1 MKKMQ
6 QEKQGQLNKISLIG
20 RGGIG
25 LPMFFCLYIAQSI
38 PSSFFATALQV
49 MMREAHYSL
58 ATIGLLQLVK
68 LPWVLKFLWS
78 PVVDR
83 HCLTGR
89 DFRRCIIGS
98 ECVYALFII
107 LAGLFDVSDNLY
119 LIIALVCLSL
129 VASATQDI
137 ATDALAI
144 LMHGGRDKSMV
155 NSMQSMGSFGGALVG
170 SGLLLVV
177 LHTFGWQ
184 TVTLCLGLFVLL
196 MLIPLIMRRE
206 PVIAAKST
214 QERARLTDFASFF
227 TQRGIWRQIGFLM
240 LYYAS
245 MIGILSMMR
254 PWLVDLGYDMKEI
267 GVMSG
272 IVGTS
277 AAFCAS
283 FGAGLL
289 LRRVGIRFTR
299 ILFAC
304 FILFTTIYFLGLS
317 YLSQPS
323 TLLLYLGIILMWSSY
338 GMATIVVYTSAM
350 ECVRPGREGTD
361 FTIQTVL
368 THLSGIIIATLSG
381 SVAQH
386 FGYHGLF
393 LTESLIAALSLCYI
407 LVFFRNK
414 ACSQN

>member
-1 MKKMQ
+1 MQ
-6 QEKQGQLNKISLIG
+6 TENQPIDHISCKG
-20 RGGIG
+20 RGIG

-49 MMREAHYSL
+49 MMREANYSL

-68 LPWVLKFLWS
+68 LPWVVKFLWS
-78 PVVDR
+78 PLVDR

-89 DFRRCIIGS
+89 DFRRCIVIS

-107 LAGLFDVSDNLY
+107 LAGHLNIADHLY
-119 LIIALVCLSL
+119 LIILMVMLSL

-144 LMHGGRDKSMV
+144 LMHSGRDKSMV
-155 NSMQSMGSFGGALVG
+155 NSMQSMGSFGGALLG
-170 SGLLLVV
+170 SGVLLLV
-177 LHTFGWQ
+177 LHQYGWHI
-184 TVTLCLGLFVLL
+184 VTPCLGVFVLL
-196 MLIPLIMRRE
+196 MLIPLLRRKDLD
-206 PVIAAKST
+206 IAQKDHR
-214 QERARLTDFASFF
+214 QRARLTDFASFF
-227 TQRGIWRQIGFLM
+227 VQRGILRQIGFLL

-245 MIGILSMMR
+245 IIGILSMMR
-254 PWLVDLGYDMKEI
+254 PWLVDLGYSMKEI

-272 IVGTS
+272 IIGTS

-283 FGAGLL
+283 FGAGFIV
-289 LRRVGIRFTR
+289 RRLGIFTAR

-304 FILFTTIYFLGLS
+304 FILLTTLYFLGLAI
-317 YLSQPS
+317 LGEP
-323 TLLLYLGIILMWSSY
+323 TTAMLYGGIVLMWTSY

-361 FTIQTVL
+361 FTVQTVL
-368 THLSGIIIATLSG
+368 THLSGIIMAGLSG
-381 SVAQH
+381 AVADH

-393 LTESLIAALSLCYI
+393 LTEVVIATVSLVYIILLFRKPYAA
-407 LVFFRNK
+407 
-414 ACSQN
+414 

>member
-1 MKKMQ
+1 MEQ
-6 QEKQGQLNKISLIG
+6 TENQTHFSHISKEG
-20 RGGIG
+20 RGIG

-49 MMREAHYSL
+49 MMREANYSL

-78 PVVDR
+78 PMVDR

-89 DFRRCIIGS
+89 DFRRCIVIC
-98 ECVYALFII
+98 ECVYAFFIV
-107 LAGLFDVSDNLY
+107 LAGFLHVADNLF
-119 LIIALVCLSL
+119 LVLLLVTLSL

-144 LMHGGRDKSMV
+144 LMHHGRDKNMV

-170 SGLLLVV
+170 SGLLLLV
-177 LHTFGWQ
+177 LQRFGWHV
-184 TVTLCLGLFVLL
+184 VTPCLAIFVLL
-196 MLIPLIMRRE
+196 MLIPLIRRKDVDVM
-206 PVIAAKST
+206 PKSAK
-214 QERARLTDFASFF
+214 QRPRLTDFASFF
-227 TQRGIWRQIGFLM
+227 AQPGIWRQIGFLL

-245 MIGILSMMR
+245 IIGILSMMR
-254 PWLVDLGYDMKEI
+254 PWLVDLGYSMKEI

-272 IVGTS
+272 IIGTS

-283 FGAGLL
+283 FGAGFLVK
-289 LRRVGIRFTR
+289 RIGIFTAR

-304 FILFTTIYFLGLS
+304 FILLVTLCFLSISLMG
-317 YLSQPS
+317 QPS
-323 TLLLYLGIILMWSSY
+323 TTVLYAGVVILWVSY

-361 FTIQTVL
+361 FTVQTVL
-368 THLSGIIIATLSG
+368 THLSGIIMAGLSGAVADHLGYQGLFAVEVFIATLS
-381 SVAQH
+381 
-386 FGYHGLF
+386 LF
-393 LTESLIAALSLCYI
+393 YI
-407 LVFFRNK
+407 LFNFK
-414 ACSQN
+414 KPHEA